1 MGGDKPGREAA
12 QKFSQAWNRHFR
24 SKRQVSVERL
34 LVWTYKEQ
42 RVIEIGGRGLYAG
55 EVEKGE
61 RWIKERAVSGD
72 GCVAI
77 EQNALVGCQI
87 DGGGPV
93 RGIPQPLHEDAE
105 TVHEIVLSMPWATSG
120 QLVNY
125 GRTGIA
131 PELPSE
137 PKLVRVVE
145 FNGKR
150 RKVKIRSH
158 RDFILGCEVKS
169 CPVVIDVDQ
178 RSAEYAKAVFDA
190 WIEAMESLLVRL
202 HDVELREHEV
212 VGIAATMSP
221 ADSPADQKNLRRKR
235 LFRLTPLTT

>member
-1 MGGDKPGREAA
+1 M
-12 QKFSQAWNRHFR
+12 
-24 SKRQVSVERL
+24 
-34 LVWTYKEQ
+34 WTYKEQ

-61 RWIKERAVSGD
+61 RWVRERAVSGD

-105 TVHEIVLSMPWATSG
+105 AVHETVLSMPWAESG
-120 QLVNY
+120 QLINY
-125 GRTGIA
+125 GRTGIS
-131 PELPSE
+131 PELPGK
-137 PKLVRVVE
+137 PRLVRVVE
-145 FNGKR
+145 FDGKR
-150 RKVKIRSH
+150 RKVKIRSGH
-158 RDFILGCEVKS
+158 DFPLKCEIKW
-169 CPVVIDVDQ
+169 CPVVVDVDQ

-202 HDVELREHEV
+202 RDVELRDHEV
-212 VGIAATMSP
+212 LGIAATAQ
-221 ADSPADQKNLRRKR
+221 ADSEADQKNLRRKR
-235 LFRLTPLTT
+235 FSA